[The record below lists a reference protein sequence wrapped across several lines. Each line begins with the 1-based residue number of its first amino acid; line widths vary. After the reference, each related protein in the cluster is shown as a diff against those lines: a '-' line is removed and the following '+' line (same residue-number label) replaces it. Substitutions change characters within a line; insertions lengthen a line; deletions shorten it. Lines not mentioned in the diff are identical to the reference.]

1 MDQPVT
7 SAEFAHTHVT
17 FDDGLVLECGTVLHS
32 HTVAFRTY
40 GRLNAARSNAILV
53 CHALTLDQYVAE
65 THPITGKPGWWDVVV
80 GPGLP
85 VDTDRFFVIC
95 PNVLGGLHGQH
106 GSAQQTRAA

>member
-17 FDDGLVLECGTVLHS
+17 FDDGLVLECGTTLRR

-40 GRLNAARSNAILV
+40 GRLNAARSNAILI

-65 THPITGKPGWWDVVV
+65 AHPSPASRAGGTPLLV
-80 GPGLP
+80 PACP
-85 VDTDRFFVIC
+85 VDTRSLLCHLPERIGRLYGKHR
-95 PNVLGGLHGQH
+95 PAEQ
-106 GSAQQTRAA
+106 A